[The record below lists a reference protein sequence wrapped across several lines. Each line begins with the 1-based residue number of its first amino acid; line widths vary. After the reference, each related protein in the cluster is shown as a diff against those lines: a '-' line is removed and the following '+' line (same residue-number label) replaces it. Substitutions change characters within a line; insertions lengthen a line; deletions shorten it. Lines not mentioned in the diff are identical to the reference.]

1 MNRSLKL
8 SVVADD
14 AFTFKGDVLVLKYA
28 QNLYGLDRAVHARLQ
43 QHGIVPDLPDVNED
57 VVIEALGALGV
68 ASIQF
73 VGVKPLS
80 QFNYSEIRDF
90 ARRSL
95 VSLARKTPTVR
106 HVAFT
111 IHGPGYGLDEIEA
124 FESEVAGIVEAVT
137 CGAFP
142 KLIESITFIESNQRR
157 AERLAK
163 SLKKLFPTGNLL
175 FDGYGSISTLTAES
189 QDTLRT
195 VGYSSAGKPHVFV
208 AMPFAAEMDDIYH
221 YGIQGAANASGLLC
235 ERADLAAFTGDVM
248 EWVKARISSAKLVI
262 ADLSSANPNVYLE
275 VGYAWGCRVPTVLL
289 VRETNDLK
297 FDVKGQRC
305 IVYKSIKQLE
315 ESLRLELAGLVQTI
329 PLEDVKRASESED
342 CRQQAGWGRTKITG

>member
-8 SVVADD
+8 SVVAGD
-14 AFTFKGDVLVLKYA
+14 ACAFEGDVLVLKYA
-28 QNLYGLDRAVHARLQ
+28 QHLYGLDRVVHDRLQ
-43 QHGIVPDLPDVNED
+43 QNGIVLALPDVNED
-57 VVIEALGALGV
+57 VIIETCGALAV
-68 ASIQF
+68 TSIQF
-73 VGVKPLS
+73 VGVKPLR

-90 ARRSL
+90 ARRAL
-95 VSLARKTPTVR
+95 VSLARKNPNAR

-137 CGAFP
+137 GGVFP
-142 KLIESITFIESNQRR
+142 KFIESITFIESNKGR
-157 AERLAK
+157 ANRLST
-163 SLKKLFPTGNLL
+163 SLKKLFPTGALL
-175 FDGYGSISTLTAES
+175 IDGYGSISTLTAES
-189 QDTLRT
+189 QNTLRT
-195 VGYSSAGKPHVFV
+195 VGYSSAAKPHVFV
-208 AMPFAAEMDDIYH
+208 AMPFAAEMDDLYH

-235 ERADLAAFTGDVM
+235 ERADLSVFTGDVM
-248 EWVKARISSAKLVI
+248 EWVKTRISSAKLVV

-315 ESLRLELAGLVQTI
+315 ESLRLELAGLAQTL
-329 PLEDVKRASESED
+329 PHLR
-342 CRQQAGWGRTKITG
+342 G

>member
-8 SVVADD
+8 SVVAGD
-14 AFTFKGDVLVLKYA
+14 AFAFEGDVLVLKYA
-28 QNLYGLDRAVHARLQ
+28 QQLYGLDRAVHARLQ
-43 QHGIVPDLPDVNED
+43 QTGTIPALPIVDED
-57 VVIEALGALGV
+57 VIVETRGAMQV

-73 VGVKPLS
+73 VGVKPLR

-95 VSLARKTPTVR
+95 VSLAQKKPTAR

-111 IHGPGYGLDEIEA
+111 IHGPGYGLDEMEA

-137 CGAFP
+137 GGAFP
-142 KLIESITFIESNQRR
+142 QSIESITFIESDQGR
-157 AERLAK
+157 ADRLTK
-163 SLKKLFPTGNLL
+163 SLKRLFPMGNLPI
-175 FDGYGSISTLTAES
+175 DGYGSISALTPES

-221 YGIQGAANASGLLC
+221 YGIQGAANAAGLLC
-235 ERADLAAFTGDVM
+235 ERADLSVFTGDVM
-248 EWVKARISSAKLVI
+248 EWVKARISSAKLVV

-289 VRETNDLK
+289 VREANDLK

-315 ESLRLELAGLVQTI
+315 ESLCIELAGLAQTI
-329 PLEDVKRASESED
+329 
-342 CRQQAGWGRTKITG
+342 RQFHG